1 MIPDSGI
8 CGGRG
13 TLFGAIFSLLAAL
26 LCVKM
31 IAARACC
38 ARLMRARDAV
48 VGTRC
53 APPSSL
59 SSTRTALKC
68 AAGKFVFQ
76 WNPGG
81 ISKLRR
87 TCDGAPCGH
96 KVSHASHPTTIQAF
110 ACEDS
115 LLRTNIAWG
124 CVTHFVLS
132 HCPHHPACNE
142 GGVPGDVALKW
153 HLQHSHHG
161 AG

>member
-26 LCVKM
+26 LCVKGL
-31 IAARACC
+31 AARACC

-59 SSTRTALKC
+59 SSTRTALGC

-87 TCDGAPCGH
+87 TCVMEHRADTRWATPRIQPRFRLL
-96 KVSHASHPTTIQAF
+96 HAKT
-110 ACEDS
+110 C

-124 CVTHFVLS
+124 CVTHLVLTVLIIPRAMNRR
-132 HCPHHPACNE
+132 C
-142 GGVPGDVALKW
+142 
-153 HLQHSHHG
+153 

>member
-13 TLFGAIFSLLAAL
+13 TLFGAIFLLLAAL
-26 LCVKM
+26 LCVKRL
-31 IAARACC
+31 AARACC

-59 SSTRTALKC
+59 SSTRTALGC

-110 ACEDS
+110 ACEDMSIAHQHCMGLCDS
-115 LLRTNIAWG
+115 LCAES
-124 CVTHFVLS
+124 LS
-132 HCPHHPACNE
+132 SSSR
-142 GGVPGDVALKW
+142 V
-153 HLQHSHHG
+153 Q
-161 AG
+161 